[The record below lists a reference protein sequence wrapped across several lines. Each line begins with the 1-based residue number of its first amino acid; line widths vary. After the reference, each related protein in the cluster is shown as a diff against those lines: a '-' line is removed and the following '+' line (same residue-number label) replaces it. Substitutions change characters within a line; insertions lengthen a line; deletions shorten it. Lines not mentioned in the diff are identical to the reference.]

1 MNGKKMLRYL
11 TVALIGLTASGI
23 LMVSL
28 MAFINPQSVMDLVQV
43 KLANNDAYSSI
54 RGVYGGAG
62 MTLVIALIYLTFRDQ
77 MLGLLLVFLLC
88 GFYALSR
95 MTTIMVEGQLGAFG
109 QQWLIIESA
118 LCLMAILIFR
128 LRYQAEKF

>member
-1 MNGKKMLRYL
+1 MNGKKVLRYL
-11 TVALIGLTASGI
+11 TVVLIGLTASGI

-28 MAFINPQSVMDLVQV
+28 MAFANPQSVMDLVQV

-62 MTLVIALIYLTFRDQ
+62 MTLVIALIYLAFRDQ

-95 MTTIMVEGQLGAFG
+95 VTTIALEGQLGAFG

-118 LCLMAILIFR
+118 LCLLAILVFR
-128 LRYQAEKF
+128 LRHQAERY

>member
-1 MNGKKMLRYL
+1 MLRYL
-11 TVALIGLTASGI
+11 TVTLIGLTASGI

-43 KLANNDAYSSI
+43 KLVNNDAYSSI

-62 MTLVIALIYLTFRDQ
+62 MTLVIALVYLAFRDQ

-88 GFYALSR
+88 GLYAFSR
-95 MTTIMVEGQLGAFG
+95 ITTIAVEGQLGPFG

-118 LCLMAILIFR
+118 LCLLAILVFR
-128 LRYQAEKF
+128 LRHQAERP